1 MIHYLLLPSKRYV
14 EFPFWCLIRLFYE
27 TVENYDL
34 SSDHGAE
41 KYSSYSFFCLGAD
54 FKKAITKGTCM
65 RHSQVG
71 AVFFHAHR
79 QCSKSSTQAHR
90 PSIKLSFDSF
100 IVI

>member
-1 MIHYLLLPSKRYV
+1 MTNYLLLPGKRYI

-41 KYSSYSFFCLGAD
+41 KCSSNPFFCLGTD
-54 FKKAITKGTCM
+54 FKKAITKRTCM

-71 AVFFHAHR
+71 TVFFHAYG
-79 QCSKSSTQAHR
+79 QCPESSTQANR
-90 PSIKLSFDSF
+90 PSIKLSFDSS